1 MSKKVK
7 LSITAA
13 LVVVLVL
20 VVGVVAINMINS
32 GRNAE
37 EVVRNYAQLI
47 ADGKYDEAN
56 KVVDPGVGKSKRML
70 LTNKAYTGAKKA
82 VKVVSVTQR
91 EADEDTPNKAIV
103 DVVMSINGES
113 TTYSLGVK
121 QGDKEY
127 GLLKT
132 WKIVTPMVKQEV
144 TLPVA
149 PALKTFKIGSVTL
162 PAPQDVSQLE
172 SYPIW
177 LFIIEGVVGV

>member
-1 MSKKVK
+1 MSAENDRLAEESVAAPVVPAQGVAYATMPPRKPMSKKVK

-121 QGDKEY
+121 QGIRNMDC
-127 GLLKT
+127 
-132 WKIVTPMVKQEV
+132 
-144 TLPVA
+144 
-149 PALKTFKIGSVTL
+149 
-162 PAPQDVSQLE
+162 
-172 SYPIW
+172 
-177 LFIIEGVVGV
+177 